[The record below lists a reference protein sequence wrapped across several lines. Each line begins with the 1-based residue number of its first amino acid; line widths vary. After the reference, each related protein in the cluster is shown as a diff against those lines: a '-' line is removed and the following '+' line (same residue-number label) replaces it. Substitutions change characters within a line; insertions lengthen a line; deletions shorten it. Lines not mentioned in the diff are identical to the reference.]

1 MSSSFLSD
9 PGFLRGQS
17 GPKEWLAYWWKP
29 EQFGGDRRAI
39 LFSGLRKK
47 TRGAASNHSKHS
59 DTESFT
65 ATFMRIVE
73 DFATHLE
80 VSLTDRNALIPLGV
94 PDITQE
100 RAHTV
105 LQQVSR
111 QWRSGGANTG
121 AMSDHNVWG
130 TYYDTIQC
138 LVFDAGTATWHT
150 KSAEAKFQHMVA
162 LTALVRTFAVLHA
175 QVTTAMPSCMG
186 ITEALVQTP
195 GVNDMLQKGLAYL
208 LAGATW
214 TRQDQLEMLEVV
226 VRRSQR
232 NLRAEGTADE
242 VGFGAGPFVLYVLL
256 PILRLVVLKAS
267 SSLKTDDLAREVLER
282 FQREG
287 ERVGAVL
294 GGTGSRQD
302 VNAEALSA
310 LTTTAWDGSPITVAE
325 ARRLLDFCE
334 VNRDMSATAPWV
346 EWGMLPAPPTLEC
359 ELVTRRLGV
368 GHNDST
374 FAVRIRAKTPTT
386 FDVVSFKGTEWC
398 GFQPKTPGTYT
409 FTAHMLGAAEAAHG
423 DSRGQRLKANWRVLT
438 GDHVMAEDSPSYSLA
453 GMEHVRHT
461 SYRGHGL
468 RSNKPPTPYY
478 TYAYQTKTPLA
489 VEKPFEVTYREDQSI
504 SLTQGGVEFFKTQ
517 GQLLIAFQNLWFDVS
532 FAKFVPPPPRV
543 FADPRTSN
551 RSWASFVSVARA
563 GPTHISHY
571 L

>member
-1 MSSSFLSD
+1 MSSSFLSG

-17 GPKEWLAYWWKP
+17 GPKEWLAYWWQPK
-29 EQFGGDRRAI
+29 QFGGDRRAI

-47 TRGAASNHSKHS
+47 THGPSVSKHS
-59 DTESFT
+59 ETDSFT
-65 ATFMRIVE
+65 GNFVRIVE

-100 RAHTV
+100 CAHTV

-130 TYYDTIQC
+130 TFYDAIQC
-138 LVFDAGTATWHT
+138 LAFDAGTAAWHT
-150 KSAEAKFQHMVA
+150 KTPAAQFQHILA

-175 QVTTAMPSCMG
+175 HAKTAMPSCTG
-186 ITEALVQTP
+186 VTEALVQTP

-208 LAGATW
+208 FAGATW

-232 NLRAEGTADE
+232 HLRAEGTSDE

-287 ERVGAVL
+287 ERVGTVL
-294 GGTGSRQD
+294 GGTGTRQD

-310 LTTTAWDGSPITVAE
+310 LTTVAWDGSPITVSE

-334 VNRDMSATAPWV
+334 ANHDMSATAPWV
-346 EWGMLPAPPTLEC
+346 EWGMLPAPPALEC
-359 ELVTRRLGV
+359 ELVTHRLGV
-368 GHNDST
+368 GSSDRT

-398 GFQPKTPGTYT
+398 GFQPKTAGTYT
-409 FTAHMLGAAEAAHG
+409 FTAHVLGAAEAARG
-423 DSRGQRLKANWRVLT
+423 DPRGQRLKANWRVLT
-438 GDHVMAEDSPSYSLA
+438 GNHVLAEDEPSYSLA
-453 GMEHVRHT
+453 GMENVRFT
-461 SYRGHGL
+461 GYRGHGGR
-468 RSNKPPTPYY
+468 RSGPPIVYY

-489 VEKPFEVTYREDQSI
+489 IDKPFEVTYREDQSI

-517 GQLLIAFQNLWFDVS
+517 GQLLVAFQNLWFDVS

-543 FADPRTSN
+543 FADPRASH
-551 RSWASFVSVARA
+551 RSWASMLK
-563 GPTHISHY
+563 GPLPLSNTAQ
-571 L
+571 